1 MRYAIPIIVLFGLL
15 ALFVSGLQHDPR
27 ELPSPLI
34 GKVAPAFSLPPLNGD
49 TAQRI
54 TPDDLKGKPLL
65 VNFFASWC
73 AGCQD
78 EHAYLL
84 QLAQGAQVPIVGI
97 DYKDALDDGRNWL
110 QRRGNPYAQVLVDLD
125 GKTGIDWG
133 VYGVPET
140 FVLDAQ
146 GRIIF
151 KHIGPMTPQAWE
163 QDVLPKLQGA
173 S

>member
-1 MRYAIPIIVLFGLL
+1 MRYAIPILVLLGLL

-34 GKVAPAFSLPPLNGD
+34 GKAAPAFSLPPLNGNA
-49 TAQRI
+49 AQRI
-54 TPDDLKGKPLL
+54 TPDDLKGRPLL

-84 QLAQGAQVPIVGI
+84 QLAQDAQVPIVGI

-110 QRRGNPYAQVLVDLD
+110 LRRGNPYAQVLVDLD
-125 GKTGIDWG
+125 GTTGIDWG

-163 QDVLPKLQGA
+163 QDVLPKLKAA